1 MATTSN
7 DKSAKRER
15 TISGETQ
22 KIFLVIFAILAL
34 IGTFTVTASMRGAN
48 TFHGIKSV
56 QIPLFQSAGNL
67 KQKALDLI
75 GVYYLLAGENDIN
88 FQMEQMYRYDELEKA
103 FNENLAAIK
112 TSGAEIT
119 DKNAS
124 AEVLKICDETKK
136 TFDQMNNNA
145 REMMI
150 NNMNKNREVGKKF
163 FALVIKDVEQFKKSV
178 DQVEALVNQDLN
190 RGTDSALSLLRN
202 STYAGIF
209 LTIMA
214 VFVTLS
220 LIRYL
225 MKFLSVSLLPISN
238 LMHNLRQSVF
248 SIDKS
253 GQIVSPVSKY
263 SEKVFDKDIV
273 GSDVFELAFD
283 HLGKKSEAYAGV
295 KTAITSVF
303 GEDDMQWSL
312 MEDNFPGL
320 VARRIGD
327 KPEKILKM
335 TYTPLFGKEQT
346 VQNVMIVAE
355 DVTELERVKREAL
368 SKQAE
373 VLIIQGLVGVD
384 RGDLEAFLS
393 DAIAGVYQCYDLL
406 SNLETDMES
415 RKLLFR
421 ILHTIKGNS
430 RLYNLTTVSEV
441 VHVAENSVVEINN
454 RLDAKDPVGTE
465 FYSRLTSGLREIEF
479 VLASHGR
486 TAEQLF
492 GIKNA
497 SSEKIIEAL
506 TTKMICFEHAISKE
520 SYRVFDQV
528 SVEGQSLKTQY
539 VLSNLSSNIKS
550 TAEELMELAK
560 YMELLELQD
569 AIKDAMGKISEDKT
583 PVEAD
588 FVAVRDAFARAAMT
602 TFKSKAYQLGGDEL
616 FPVVKTL
623 VALTKQVD
631 ALDIASADDAA
642 RTAIHDGIF
651 EVYKAAEANG
661 FLGLKFIVQRI
672 AIACIDRSAASL
684 NDALGDAW
692 KYIAAA
698 AHLDSSFRMQP
709 EMVSGFVA
717 FLERHASSSDTELGG
732 SEDFSSLMA
741 FELVFAHRS
750 TGATPAEMAACL
762 TKRTGLTEV
771 KHLARFL
778 AGGSNTQ
785 VAAEFAFAEF
795 NEGLQTKDSR
805 DNYTTTMSRLEPAF
819 LRDLM
824 TEALTRGGARVDL
837 FRVLASHLHD
847 ASGSSEESQQQNLE
861 VSTQWYQ
868 QLEETIGKLGAIK
881 SPEVSTILEQLQEQV
896 ASVYDYPIKALC
908 QKMEP
913 MMRDLTKRL
922 GKNINYVVAGDPVA
936 MPREQAYALR
946 DALVHMLR
954 NSLDHGIEMPSDRA
968 NRKKP
973 EVATIEISCA
983 FTNTGYEV
991 TVNDDGQGIDTGK
1004 VLKKAIA
1011 MNAVTEEKSKTM
1023 TQLEMQQLVFL
1034 SRLST
1039 KEEVSSLS
1047 GRGVGMDAVK
1057 AIVVERMGGNIEI
1070 KSDFGV
1076 GTKFTLVIPRQ
1087 KRKATSSHGMSEV
1100 AIFLTESAQSI
1111 KESMALASD
1120 IATNAESGRKV
1131 FQILHTIKGNAT
1143 MHNLKGFADIIHGTE
1158 GLVAQINSGVDAGN
1172 FNDMALVEK
1181 LRTGLKKIQDSIA
1194 AQGRKGTGGGSE
1206 SAQNRGK

>member
-1 MATTSN
+1 MAEASGH
-7 DKSAKRER
+7 KSAKRER

-22 KIFLVIFAILAL
+22 KIFLVIFAMLAL
-34 IGTFTVTASMRGAN
+34 VGAFTVAASMRGTN
-48 TFHGIKSV
+48 TFHDIKSV

-103 FNENLAAIK
+103 FNENLANIK
-112 TSGAEIT
+112 KAGAEIV
-119 DKNAS
+119 DKETS
-124 AEVLKICDETKK
+124 DQVLKLCDETKK

-145 REMMI
+145 REMML
-150 NNMNKNREVGKKF
+150 NNMNKNREEGKKF
-163 FALVIKDVEQFKKSV
+163 FALVIKDVDQFKKSV
-178 DQVEALVNQDLN
+178 DQVETLVNQDLD
-190 RGTDSALSLLRN
+190 RGTDSALKLLRN
-202 STYAGIF
+202 STYAGII
-209 LTIMA
+209 LTILA

-225 MKFLSVSLLPISN
+225 MKFLSISLLPISN

-253 GQIVSPVSKY
+253 GRVVSPVSKY
-263 SEKVFDKDIV
+263 SEKVFEQDIV
-273 GSDVFELAFD
+273 GSDVFDLAFD

-320 VARRIGD
+320 VARRVGD

-355 DVTELERVKREAL
+355 DVTELERIKREAQ

-406 SNLETDMES
+406 SNLESDMES

-441 VHVAENSVVEINN
+441 VHVAESSVVEINN

-465 FYSRLTSGLREIEF
+465 FYSRLTTGLRKIES

-497 SSEKIIEAL
+497 STEKMSESLAL
-506 TTKMICFEHAISKE
+506 KMLSFEHAITKGV
-520 SYRVFDQV
+520 YRIFDQV
-528 SVEGQSLKTQY
+528 AVEAQPLKMQY
-539 VLSNLSSNIKS
+539 LLSGLNANVKA
-550 TAEELMELAK
+550 TADELIELAN
-560 YMELLELQD
+560 YLELLELQD
-569 AIKDAMGKISEDKT
+569 TLKDGLAKISEDKALDLSEFT
-583 PVEAD
+583 
-588 FVAVRDAFARAAMT
+588 AVRDAFARASMVL
-602 TFKSKAYQLGGDEL
+602 FKGRGYQLSGDEV
-616 FPVVKTL
+616 FPVVKAL
-623 VALTKQVD
+623 VALTKITN
-631 ALDIASADDAA
+631 AHDIATVDEVGINGI
-642 RTAIHDGIF
+642 RDGIF
-651 EVYKAAEANG
+651 ECYKAAEGNG
-661 FLGLKFIVQRI
+661 LLGLKFIFQRV
-672 AIACIDRSAASL
+672 AIACVERSAAHL
-684 NDALGDAW
+684 NEALDDAW
-692 KYIAAA
+692 KYIAMV
-698 AHLDSSFRMQP
+698 AHVDSSYRMQP
-709 EMVSGFVA
+709 EMVSGFVT
-717 FLERHASSSDTELGG
+717 FMERHQASAAADVGATEEFARL
-732 SEDFSSLMA
+732 LA
-741 FELVFAHRS
+741 FELVFSSRS
-750 TGATPAEMAACL
+750 TNASPVEMITIL
-762 TKRTGLTEV
+762 TKRVGATDV
-771 KHLARFL
+771 RHLARLL

-785 VAAEFAFAEF
+785 VAAESVFAEF
-795 NEGLQTKDSR
+795 KEGLQTKESKEQ
-805 DNYTTTMSRLEPAF
+805 YSQTISRLEPACF
-819 LRDLM
+819 RGLL
-824 TEALTRGGARVDL
+824 EQALSCGGVRLDM
-837 FRVLASHLHD
+837 FRVLASYLHD
-847 ASGSSEESQQQNLE
+847 AASSGDQTQQQNIE

-868 QLEETIGKLGAIK
+868 QLGEAIGKLAMIK
-881 SPEVSTILEQLQEQV
+881 SPDVAPILEQLQEQV

-922 GKNINYVVAGDPVA
+922 GKNINYVVSGDPVA
-936 MPREQAYALR
+936 LPREQAYALR

-954 NSLDHGIEMPSDRA
+954 NSLDHGIEMPADRA
-968 NRKKP
+968 SRKKP
-973 EVATIEISCA
+973 EIATIEISCM
-983 FTNTGYEV
+983 FTNTGYEIHV
-991 TVNDDGQGIDTGK
+991 TDDGQGIDTAK

-1011 MNAVTEEKSKTM
+1011 MNAVTEDKAKTM
-1023 TQLEMQQLVFL
+1023 TPLEIQQLIFL

-1057 AIVVERMGGNIEI
+1057 AIVVERMGGSIQI

-1087 KRKATSSHGMSEV
+1087 KRKATAMHGMSEV
-1100 AIFLTESAQSI
+1100 AIFLSESSEAM
-1111 KESMALASD
+1111 KESVALAAD
-1120 IATNAESGRKV
+1120 IATNAESGRKM
-1131 FQILHTIKGNAT
+1131 FRILHTIKGNAT
-1143 MHNLKGFADIIHGTE
+1143 MHNLKGFADIIHATE
-1158 GLVAQINSGVDAGN
+1158 SLVAQINTGVEAGN

-1181 LRTGLKKIQDSIA
+1181 LRAGLKKIQDSIA
-1194 AQGRKGTGGGSE
+1194 AQS
-1206 SAQNRGK
+1206 RGK